1 MEAQAASSSS
11 SSSSR
16 QYSRHRPQSLTALRR
31 DYDYAVPL
39 SKNTTKSKHLESE
52 DASVGFRRFYV
63 PSATAG
69 ASTRLMYADW
79 KAPSSYRPGAWDPH
93 VQAARK
99 QKARERKAKF
109 ESLYR
114 ETTGANAPT
123 LSGNDTKDAFGR
135 RAVAKFGD
143 EPRRRV
149 AARPTPLRWGSAPAA
164 SAREATAISQPVPT
178 ADEENAWAADANL
191 SLEKK
196 LEMAA
201 ASLAAQRRGSTALEK
216 SIAEERARAERLH
229 RLLALSA
236 GPLPPAVASAAA
248 REGQQERSR
257 GGARGARSSI
267 ARPLPQSTDDE
278 ENDKGEV
285 EQPPS
290 AEEELAALEAKAK
303 ANMLLTDEELERMR
317 DLRGV
322 ANAEPPSAEEE
333 LAALEAKAKANM
345 LLTDEELERMR
356 DLRGAANAEPPS
368 AEEELAALEAKAKAN
383 MLLTDEEL
391 ERMRDLRGAA
401 NAEPP
406 SAEEEL
412 AALEAKAKASM
423 LLTDEELERMRDLR
437 GVANAEPPSAEEE
450 LAALEAKAKANMLLT
465 DEELER
471 IRILRD
477 KLRPPGPLDE
487 LEALER
493 KLRRGMMLKKQEE
506 ARLKELRRYIP
517 SHEEELTFLSSKEMR
532 GMRLSEEESRR
543 LKELSSRPL
552 PPKKPAKAYSP
563 WDETIDEEA
572 LQRFVRHARDATKAE
587 RSFSNGAREYVHRAR
602 YEAARSA
609 MWSVRAS

>member
-1 MEAQAASSSS
+1 MPQATPAAWTQAQAATAMASSSS
-11 SSSSR
+11 SSRKSS
-16 QYSRHRPQSLTALRR
+16 RPQSLTALRR
-31 DYDYAVPL
+31 DYDYARQALPL

-52 DASVGFRRFYV
+52 GASVGFRRFYV

-303 ANMLLTDEELERMR
+303 ANMLLTDEELER
-317 DLRGV
+317 
-322 ANAEPPSAEEE
+322 
-333 LAALEAKAKANM
+333 
-345 LLTDEELERMR
+345 
-356 DLRGAANAEPPS
+356 
-368 AEEELAALEAKAKAN
+368 
-383 MLLTDEEL
+383 
-391 ERMRDLRGAA
+391 
-401 NAEPP
+401 
-406 SAEEEL
+406 
-412 AALEAKAKASM
+412 
-423 LLTDEELERMRDLR
+423 
-437 GVANAEPPSAEEE
+437 
-450 LAALEAKAKANMLLT
+450 
-465 DEELER
+465 

>member
-1 MEAQAASSSS
+1 MPQAFPAAWTQAQAAMIDMASSSS
-11 SSSSR
+11 SSAR

-39 SKNTTKSKHLESE
+39 SKNATKSKHFESE
-52 DASVGFRRFYV
+52 EASVGFRRFYV

-196 LEMAA
+196 LEKAA

-356 DLRGAANAEPPS
+356 DLRGVANAEPPS

-383 MLLTDEEL
+383 
-391 ERMRDLRGAA
+391 
-401 NAEPP
+401 
-406 SAEEEL
+406 
-412 AALEAKAKASM
+412 M

-609 MWSVRAS
+609 MCSVRAS